1 MKGNA
6 RDLGVLDRYGDGFA
20 AWLSARGYSPSTVG
34 KQLTLMGRLGR
45 WLAGERIPLDALDED
60 AVRRFTCSVRSSG
73 RPQLSIRGVMPVLEY
88 LRSTGAVPPEPPPGR
103 VAPR

>member
-60 AVRRFTCSVRSSG
+60 AARRFTCSVRSSG
-73 RPQLSIRGVMPVLEY
+73 RTHLTIRWGTPLREYPPTTCPRPPQ
-88 LRSTGAVPPEPPPGR
+88 PPP
-103 VAPR
+103 